1 MKKFYKVSLIT
12 AGILAAVGLVL
23 CIFCGVIGGY
33 RWRQRVTSEAVVS
46 YMEGLSNRLG
56 FKVSFGEGGGIYI
69 GALNE
74 NSPGADGELMANVES
89 STENEIVYEIP
100 VSEVQELN
108 AKLGAGLFEI
118 REKEEGSDTISLT
131 FDASGVW
138 EYSLE
143 DGTLS
148 VGMKEES
155 IYLLW
160 GFKQNTGAGARCVI
174 EVPKNFTFRN
184 FTAKLG
190 AGKLQIEGI
199 KAQEMVL
206 KAGAGQL
213 ELADITVE
221 NFKLKVG
228 AGQALCKNVTSQNAV
243 MDIAMGEC
251 RYSGKINKDL
261 NVDCGQGNVEIA
273 VDGAEQEHNY
283 DLDCGMGN
291 ILVGSMRAAGMGAQ
305 QTQDNDADSL
315 YQVKCGMGNVTITF
329 K

>member
-12 AGILAAVGLVL
+12 TGILAAVGLVL
-23 CIFCGVIGGY
+23 CILCGFMGGY
-33 RWRQRVTSEAVVS
+33 RWRQRVTSESVVS

-69 GALNE
+69 GALDK
-74 NSPGADGELMANVES
+74 NSTGAAGELMVNGEKIS
-89 STENEIVYEIP
+89 EKGTVYEIP
-100 VSEVQELN
+100 ASDVRKMN
-108 AKLGAGLFEI
+108 AELGAGFFEI
-118 REKEEGSDTISLT
+118 REKEEDSGTISLT
-131 FDASGVW
+131 FDTSGVW

-143 DGTLS
+143 DGTLK

-155 IYLLW
+155 VYVLW
-160 GFKQNTGAGARCVI
+160 GFKQNKGARCVI
-174 EVPKNFTFRN
+174 EVPKDFTFQT
-184 FTAKLG
+184 FTARLG
-190 AGKLQIEGI
+190 AGKFQIEEI

-221 NFKLKVG
+221 DFKLKVG
-228 AGQALCKNVTSQNAV
+228 AGQAACENVTSRNAV

-251 RYSGKINKDL
+251 RYSGRIVKNL
-261 NVDCGQGNVEIA
+261 SVDCGQGNVKIT
-273 VDGAEQEHNY
+273 VDGAEEDHNY

-291 ILVGSMRAAGMGAQ
+291 VLVGSMRAAGMGAQ

>member
-1 MKKFYKVSLIT
+1 MMKKFYKVSLIT
-12 AGILAAVGLVL
+12 AGILAVVGLVL
-23 CIFCGVIGGY
+23 CIFCGFMGGY
-33 RWRQRVTSEAVVS
+33 RWKQNVTSEAVVS

-56 FKVSFGEGGGIYI
+56 FKVSFGEGDGIYI
-69 GALNE
+69 GALDKNFT
-74 NSPGADGELMANVES
+74 GVAGELMANVES
-89 STENEIVYEIP
+89 STEKETLYEIP
-100 VSEVQELN
+100 VSEVKELN
-108 AKLGAGLFEI
+108 AELGAGLFAI
-118 REKEEGSDTISLT
+118 REKEESSDTISLT

-138 EYSLE
+138 EYSLQ

-155 IYLLW
+155 LHLLW
-160 GFKQNTGAGARCVI
+160 GFKQNTGARCVI
-174 EVPKNFTFRN
+174 EIPKDFMFRN
-184 FTAKLG
+184 FMAELG

-199 KAQEMVL
+199 DAQEMAL

-213 ELADITVE
+213 ELADLTVE
-221 NFKLKVG
+221 DFKLKVG
-228 AGQALCKNVTSQNAV
+228 AGQAVCENVTSQNAV

-251 RYSGKINKDL
+251 RYSGKIVKDL
-261 NVDCGQGNVEIA
+261 SVDCGQGNVEIA
-273 VDGAEQEHNY
+273 VDGAEADHNY

>member
-1 MKKFYKVSLIT
+1 VHLLK
-12 AGILAAVGLVL
+12 
-23 CIFCGVIGGY
+23 
-33 RWRQRVTSEAVVS
+33 
-46 YMEGLSNRLG
+46 GLSNRLG
-56 FKVSFGEGGGIYI
+56 FKISFGEGGGIYI
-69 GALNE
+69 GALDE
-74 NSPGADGELMANVES
+74 NSTGTAGELMVNGES
-89 STENEIVYEIP
+89 ILEKGTAYEIP
-100 VSEVQELN
+100 VSDVRKLN
-108 AKLGAGLFEI
+108 AELGAGLFEI
-118 REKEEGSDTISLT
+118 REKEENSDTISLT

-143 DGTLS
+143 NGTLK

-155 IYLLW
+155 VYVLW
-160 GFKQNTGAGARCVI
+160 GFKQKEGARCVI
-174 EVPKNFTFRN
+174 EVPKDFTFQT

-199 KAQEMVL
+199 KAQEMAL
-206 KAGAGQL
+206 TAGAGQL
-213 ELADITVE
+213 ELADLTVE
-221 NFKLKVG
+221 DFKLKVG
-228 AGQALCKNVTSQNAV
+228 AGQAVCENVTSQNAV

-251 RYSGKINKDL
+251 RYSGKIVKDL
-261 NVDCGQGNVEIA
+261 SVDCGQGNVEIA
-273 VDGAEQEHNY
+273 VDGAEADHNY

>member
-23 CIFCGVIGGY
+23 CIFCGFIGGY
-33 RWRQRVTSEAVVS
+33 RWKQRVTSEAVAS
-46 YMEGLSNRLG
+46 YMAGLSNRLG
-56 FKVSFGEGGGIYI
+56 FKVSFGEGDGIYI
-69 GALNE
+69 GALDK
-74 NSPGADGELMANVES
+74 NSTGAAGELLVNGES
-89 STENEIVYEIP
+89 IAEKGTAYEIP

-108 AKLGAGLFEI
+108 VKLGAGLFEI
-118 REKEEGSDTISLT
+118 REKEESSDAIRLT

-138 EYSLE
+138 EYSLQ
-143 DGTLS
+143 DGTLR

-155 IYLLW
+155 MYLLW
-160 GFKQNTGAGARCVI
+160 GFKQNTGARCVI
-174 EVPKNFTFRN
+174 EVPKGITFQN

-199 KAQEMVL
+199 KAQEMTL

-213 ELADITVE
+213 ELADLTVE
-221 NFKLKVG
+221 DFQLKVG
-228 AGQALCKNVTSQNAV
+228 AGQAVCENVTSQNAV

-251 RYSGKINKDL
+251 QYSGKIVKDL
-261 NVDCGQGNVEIA
+261 SVDCGQGNVEIA
-273 VDGAEQEHNY
+273 VDGAEADHNY